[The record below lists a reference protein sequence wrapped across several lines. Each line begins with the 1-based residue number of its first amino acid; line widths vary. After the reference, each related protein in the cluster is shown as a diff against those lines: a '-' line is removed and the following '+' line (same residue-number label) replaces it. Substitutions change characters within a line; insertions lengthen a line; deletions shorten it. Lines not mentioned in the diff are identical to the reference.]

1 MIPNAWRFN
10 SIVGFC
16 VYGDTVSFS
25 GSVAHN
31 LIRCHVVRGIT
42 VNLISDQTCFA
53 DVYDLG
59 DGRVLKA
66 FKRIVANEKQGDLD
80 LLVKGYFWTEV
91 AAYRQIS
98 ESNLSG
104 YFPDFYDVVDPVELL
119 DHSPEAQQK
128 YVAGC
133 GYIMSKLSGVEDKL
147 RTFVVN
153 EKPSPEIATRL
164 DSVYDEISLELN
176 NLDVDASDCSCFV
189 QENGQFFFID
199 FATWSAS
206 PYEEELAASELS
218 TISRANLENYITS
231 CSN

>member
-1 MIPNAWRFN
+1 M
-10 SIVGFC
+10 
-16 VYGDTVSFS
+16 
-25 GSVAHN
+25 
-31 LIRCHVVRGIT
+31 
-42 VNLISDQTCFA
+42 NLISDKTYFA

-59 DGRVLKA
+59 DGRVMKA
-66 FKRIVANEKQGDLD
+66 FRRIVSNAKQGDLD

-91 AAYRQIS
+91 MAYKQIS
-98 ESNLSG
+98 ESDLSD
-104 YFPDFYDVVDPVELL
+104 YVPDFYGVVDPIELL
-119 DHSPEAQQK
+119 EHSSEAQQK
-128 YVAGC
+128 YVTGC

-153 EKPSPEIATRL
+153 EKPNLEIATRL
-164 DSVYDEISLELN
+164 DSIYDDISHELS

-218 TISRANLENYITS
+218 AISRTNLEHYIVS
-231 CSN
+231 CSI